1 MLSGA
6 PGGLADAPLR
16 SLFSDF
22 ASEAEINTI
31 LDHLETAG
39 HVQRQHG
46 QWFASSDVMDLAVQ
60 GKVYSN
66 IPDSSA
72 KAVIDQSTGQ
82 RVGEVS
88 DAVDSVFMLAGR
100 AWQVTRFSYNA
111 IYVQPTSTT
120 GGIALFQ
127 FHNDQGAFASYLPPT
142 LRSIKTI
149 R

>member
-22 ASEAEINTI
+22 ASEAEISAI

-39 HVQRQHG
+39 HVQLRRG
-46 QWFASSDVMDLAVQ
+46 QWFASTDVMDLAAN

-66 IPDSSA
+66 VPDPSS
-72 KAVIDQSTGQ
+72 KAVIDQSTGH

-88 DAVDSVFMLAGR
+88 DAVDSIFVLAGR
-100 AWQVTRFSYNA
+100 AWRVTRFTHNE
-111 IYVQPTSTT
+111 IHVQPTSAA
-120 GGIALFQ
+120 GGLALFQ
-127 FHNDQGAFASYLPPT
+127 FHGDQGAFASYLPPT
-142 LRSIKTI
+142 LRSVKGYE
-149 R
+149 